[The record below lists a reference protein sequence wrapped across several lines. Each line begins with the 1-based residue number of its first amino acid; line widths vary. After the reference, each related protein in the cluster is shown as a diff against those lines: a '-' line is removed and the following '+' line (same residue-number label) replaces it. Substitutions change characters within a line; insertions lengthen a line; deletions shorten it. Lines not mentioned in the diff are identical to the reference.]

1 MGLNEVLCVSCLL
14 LAAFTVDP
22 LYHQTTAQFDE
33 GGAKGL
39 LLYNLGVY
47 GSCRVLFDSFE
58 APDKCILVDT
68 QTEKSEVIDLSFA
81 KGNITLF
88 FAAIYGLCILLP
100 LWFQ

>member
-1 MGLNEVLCVSCLL
+1 
-14 LAAFTVDP
+14 VDP

-58 APDKCILVDT
+58 APDNFILSDI
-68 QTEKSEVIDLSFA
+68 QEKAEVIDLSFA
-81 KGNITLF
+81 KGNISLSF
-88 FAAIYGLCILLP
+88 CCE
-100 LWFQ
+100 

>member
-1 MGLNEVLCVSCLL
+1 
-14 LAAFTVDP
+14 VDP

-58 APDKCILVDT
+58 APDKCILSDM
-68 QTEKSEVIDLSFA
+68 QTEKSEMIDLSFA
-81 KGNITLF
+81 KGNISCFSVLTSV
-88 FAAIYGLCILLP
+88 YSLCILFTTGLQKI
-100 LWFQ
+100 LLLVRAI

>member
-1 MGLNEVLCVSCLL
+1 
-14 LAAFTVDP
+14 VDP

-58 APDKCILVDT
+58 APDKCILSDM
-68 QTEKSEVIDLSFA
+68 QTDSAEVIDLSFA
-81 KGNITLF
+81 KGNISLLLASLYGCCIF
-88 FAAIYGLCILLP
+88 FQWDINTFLMLDRAN
-100 LWFQ
+100 